1 LTLSPFDSVEDE
13 FGIGRPDKK
22 LWIGV
27 GFGNEAIDGGFEIIH
42 GSEHAALEAASRKLC
57 EEAFDSV
64 EP

>member
-1 LTLSPFDSVEDE
+1 LTLPPFDSVADE
-13 FGIGRPDKK
+13 FGIGRPDKG

-27 GFGNEAIDGGFEIIH
+27 GFGNEAIDDGFEIID
-42 GSEHAALEAASRKLC
+42 GSEHAAFEAASRKLC

>member
-1 LTLSPFDSVEDE
+1 LTLAPFDRDEDE
-13 FGIGRPDKK
+13 FGIGRPNKG

-27 GFGNEAIDGGFEIIH
+27 GFGNEAIDGGFEIID
-42 GSEHAALEAASRKLC
+42 GSKHAAFEAASRKLY